1 MKITQWPYWILKYI
15 GIAIISIFGQRTHKL
30 YAKELNVCK
39 EEVIWKGMMK
49 GTLSCYERADL
60 VKFLKGFAK
69 ATADLY
75 RRSFTKFHGYEW

>member
-1 MKITQWPYWILKYI
+1 MKIIQWLYWILKSI
-15 GIAIISIFGQRTHKL
+15 GIVIICTFGLRIHRL
-30 YAKELNVCK
+30 SAKELNVCK
-39 EEVIWKGMMK
+39 EEIYWKEMMK
-49 GTLSCYERADL
+49 GTLRCYERADL